1 MALPHG
7 RNKTGL
13 TPKQALFVK
22 EYLVDLNSTQAATRA
37 GYSKKTANEQGCRL
51 LANVNIQS
59 AIRAETEKRSEKV
72 GFSAENTLR
81 ELQNIVHFN
90 VKNVFDDDGRL
101 KSIKDLDD
109 SVASAIA
116 SVEFSTSLEGDGSR
130 IIKLRPY
137 DKTKAVDMAM
147 KHFGLFEKDNEQQ
160 GSVVAAILKARG
172 RCKS

>member
-13 TPKQALFVK
+13 TPKQALFVR
-22 EYLVDLNSTQAATRA
+22 EYLVDLNATQAAARA
-37 GYSKKTANEQGCRL
+37 GYSKRTASEQSARL
-51 LANVNIQS
+51 LGDVRIQE
-59 AIRAETEKRSEKV
+59 ALNAATKKRSEKV
-72 GFSAENTLR
+72 GFSAENTLK

-90 VKNVFDDDGRL
+90 IKNVFDNDGKL

-116 SVEFSTSLEGDGSR
+116 SVEFSTNLEGDGSR

-160 GSVVAAILKARG
+160 GSVVAAILKARE